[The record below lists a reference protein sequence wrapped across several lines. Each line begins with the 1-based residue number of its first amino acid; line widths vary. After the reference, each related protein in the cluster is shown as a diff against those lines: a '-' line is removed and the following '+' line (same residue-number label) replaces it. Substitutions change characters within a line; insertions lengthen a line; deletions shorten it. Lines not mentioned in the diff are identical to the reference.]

1 MDEQVYEK
9 EALRMQVTE
18 IYKETIHFP
27 LARVATGLTLV
38 LTLLIISLF
47 ATQLSGN
54 PIGDFPVPDW
64 LYLVMVLSSSVV
76 TFSLASLTRLT
87 IEITPQYIKVAFGIF
102 RQTIPWD
109 NVSGCYL
116 AWSSS
121 APDYS
126 GWGVS
131 VRRVGGKWRRGF
143 SVSGC
148 NNVVMRKEKGMFKE
162 FAFSTKDP
170 ERVMEIAR
178 QQILK

>member
-1 MDEQVYEK
+1 MP
-9 EALRMQVTE
+9 E

-27 LARVATGLTLV
+27 LARVATGLMLV
-38 LTLLIISLF
+38 LALLIISLF

-54 PIGDFPVPDW
+54 PIGDYPVPNW
-64 LYLVMVLSSSVV
+64 LYLVMLLSAAVV
-76 TFSLASLTRLT
+76 TFSLASLSRLT
-87 IEITPQYIKVAFGIF
+87 IEITTQYIKVAFGIF
-102 RQTIPWD
+102 KQTIPWD

-116 AWSSS
+116 AWGSSV
-121 APDYS
+121 PDYA

-131 VRRVGGKWRRGF
+131 VRRIGGKWRRGF

-148 NNVVMRKEKGMFKE
+148 GNFVMQKEKGMFKE

-170 ERVMEIAR
+170 ERVMDIAR